1 MMSKIYANLILKG
14 FKTLEDVPEKL
25 RSDVE
30 MLLNA

>member
-1 MMSKIYANLILKG
+1 MMSKVYVNLILKG

-25 RSDVE
+25 RADVE